1 MDIVKKIEATK
12 TNGRDK
18 PVSDVL
24 ISDCG
29 IIKLEKPFSVKIE

>member
-18 PVSDVL
+18 PVSDV
-24 ISDCG
+24 IINDCG
-29 IIKLEKPFSVKIE
+29 IIE